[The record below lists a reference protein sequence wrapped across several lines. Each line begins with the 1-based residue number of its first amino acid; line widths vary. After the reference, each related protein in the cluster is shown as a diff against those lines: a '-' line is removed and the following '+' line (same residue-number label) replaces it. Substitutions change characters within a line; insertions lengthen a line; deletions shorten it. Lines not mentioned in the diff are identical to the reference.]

1 MRSLLRTIPLIGSL
15 LISAVPVH
23 ADEFKTVDE
32 LRNACSETRDICIAA
47 KDYWSHYF
55 MAFGALAIICMQKS
69 EQVIDSDEFNRRK
82 EGVYSYLDVTSNP
95 LGVAGIKKGIEWT
108 LVRYPECPLEKEWE

>member
-1 MRSLLRTIPLIGSL
+1 MKLLPLIGAL
-15 LISAVPVH
+15 FIATVPVQ
-23 ADEFKTVDE
+23 AEEFKTVDE
-32 LRNACSETRDICIAA
+32 LTNACFETRDICIAA
-47 KDYWSHYF
+47 KNYWSHYF

-69 EQVIDSDEFNRRK
+69 EQVIDSNEFNKRK
-82 EGVYSYLDVTSNP
+82 EGLYSYLDVTSNP